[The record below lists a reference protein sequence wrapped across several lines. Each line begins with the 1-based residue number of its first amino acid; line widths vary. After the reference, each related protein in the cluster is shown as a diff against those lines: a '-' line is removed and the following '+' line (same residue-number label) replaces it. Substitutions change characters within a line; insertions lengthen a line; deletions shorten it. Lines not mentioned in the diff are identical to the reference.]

1 MQIFL
6 CFMRPTKTEYYL
18 KIAEAVATRSTC
30 LHQQYGAI
38 LVKDDEI
45 IATGYNGS
53 PRGEANCCDCGCY
66 RDKAEKPIDPSAA
79 VHGSKY
85 GLCVAVHAEQN
96 TLLSARRCDMKGSTL
111 YLSSLDPSNI
121 PEPCNICNRML
132 KNAGVAKIVTKFYE
146 RDII

>member
-1 MQIFL
+1 
-6 CFMRPTKTEYYL
+6 MRPNKTEYYL
-18 KIAEAVATRSTC
+18 KIAEAVAARSTC

-53 PRGEANCCDCGCY
+53 PRGEVNCCDCGCY

-96 TLLSARRCDMKGSTL
+96 ALLSARRCDMRGATL
-111 YLSSLDPSNI
+111 YLSSLDPSNS

-132 KNAGVAKIVTKFYE
+132 KNAGIKKIVTKFYE
-146 RDII
+146 RNLYED